1 MMADS
6 TNVIALPATRK
17 ATPRNPE
24 KKRELALHALSS
36 LAELGFAKTN
46 LRDVAQRSG
55 VSLGVIHYYFANKNE
70 LLACSIGLYKEGFV
84 REAEELIAAAPSPEA
99 LASSLADFM
108 AQTVAQQA
116 HLHRLWYD
124 MRAQAQ
130 FDPAFQP
137 GVAEA
142 EQALTGIFRTL
153 LATLDALGVARR
165 NGESGDRD
173 PLRLYIILDGWFR
186 HFLQRHLAGDTQAA
200 AMLRAQTLEEFARL
214 CR

>member
-1 MMADS
+1 MMADRS
-6 TNVIALPATRK
+6 TVIALPAARK
-17 ATPRNPE
+17 AASRNPE

-70 LLACSIGLYKEGFV
+70 LLVCSIGLYKEGFV
-84 REAEELIAAAPSPEA
+84 RHAGSLIAAAPSPDA
-99 LASSLADFM
+99 LAASLADFM
-108 AQTVAQQA
+108 AQTVTAQA

-137 GVAEA
+137 GVEEA
-142 EQALTGIFRTL
+142 EQALIGIFRTL
-153 LATLDALGVARR
+153 LAKLDALGGAQR
-165 NGESGDRD
+165 NSETGDGD
-173 PLRLYIILDGWFR
+173 PLRLYLILDGWFR
-186 HFLQRHLAGDTQAA
+186 HFLQRQLAGDTQAA
-200 AMLRAQTLEEFARL
+200 AKLRAQTLEEFARI

>member
-1 MMADS
+1 MMAQS
-6 TNVIALPATRK
+6 TNVIALPAARK

-70 LLACSIGLYKEGFV
+70 LLVCSIGQYKEGFV
-84 REAEELIAAAPSPEA
+84 RDVNELIAAAPTTEA
-99 LASSLADFM
+99 LGARVAAFM

-116 HLHRLWYD
+116 QLHRLWYD

-137 GVAEA
+137 GVEEA
-142 EQALTGIFRTL
+142 EQALIGIFRTL
-153 LATLDALGVARR
+153 LDKLEALGAARR
-165 NGESGDRD
+165 QSDSGDSD

-186 HFLQRHLAGDTQAA
+186 HFLQRHLAGDAQAA
-200 AMLRAQTLEEFARL
+200 SMLGAQTFEEFARL
-214 CR
+214 YQ